1 MKKFFESKFLS
12 LILLILYIWILT
24 WIIIAKMNWDL
35 LKNVNIDWLEN
46 PKLLLHPGVTW
57 QTINLTPYIYIDYI
71 EVLLNILFF
80 IPLGLYI
87 YLIRNKNNIY
97 LTIILAFLLSL
108 TYEFIQYIFIIGSP
122 DITAIINNTLGGF
135 FGSILV
141 VILRLIF
148 RSKTRLYINI
158 ILFGCSIYILYKI
171 FYLS

>member
-12 LILLILYIWILT
+12 LILLVLYIWILT
-24 WIIIAKMNWDL
+24 WIIIGKMNWDL

-108 TYEFIQYIFIIGSP
+108 TYEFIQYICIIGSP
-122 DITAIINNTLGGF
+122 DITDISNNTLGGF

>member
-12 LILLILYIWILT
+12 LILLVLYIWILT
-24 WIIIAKMNWDL
+24 WIIIGKMNWDL

-108 TYEFIQYIFIIGSP
+108 TYEFIQYIFIIGSQ
-122 DITAIINNTLGGF
+122 DITDIINNTLGGF